1 MPTDTQ
7 ASPSDRG
14 GYLPALRFR
23 MLTPLFDSVVRT
35 TVRESTFKRALIE
48 QAGLRAYQRV
58 LDLGSGTGTLAVMA
72 KRREPRCEVT
82 GLDADREILELARRK
97 AARAQLDVRFDQGL
111 ADELPYDAESFDRVL
126 STLFFHHL
134 TGDEKRGTLAEVAR
148 VLRPGA
154 ELHLADWT
162 APGDPLQ
169 AVLSWQVRLLDGLD
183 RTRENFAGKLPE
195 LLADAGFSAVREHQ
209 RLRTAFG
216 TLGLLSGRR

>member
-162 APGDPLQ
+162 APADPLQ
-169 AVLSWQVRLLDGLD
+169 ALLSWQVRLFDGLD
-183 RTRENFAGKLPE
+183 RTRENLAGKLPE